1 MSFRAAVGRIVMQTI
16 GPEAAWRTYLRSMA
30 FVGPALLAWAFV
42 AVYVFPK
49 FQQMWVDSKM
59 MDSEFEW
66 IIRSVS
72 FGMHNMELICALL
85 ALPILILEFTAWSP
99 RYRRAVLAILVFVIN
114 TTIIVGLTGACVVAA
129 IAGPALHR

>member
-1 MSFRAAVGRIVMQTI
+1 MQTI
-16 GPEAAWRTYLRSMA
+16 DAEPAWRTYLRSAA
-30 FVGPALLAWAFV
+30 FIAPAFLAWAFV

-59 MDSEFEW
+59 MDSEFQW
-66 IIRSVS
+66 IIQSVS
-72 FGMHNMELICALL
+72 FAMHNMNIICALL

-99 RYRRAVLAILVFVIN
+99 RYRRAVLGLLVFVIN

>member
-1 MSFRAAVGRIVMQTI
+1 MQTTHAD
-16 GPEAAWRTYLRSMA
+16 PAWRTYLRSAA
-30 FVGPALLAWAFV
+30 FVAPAFLAWGFV

-49 FQQMWVDSKM
+49 FQQMWVDSRM
-59 MDSEFEW
+59 MDSEFQW
-66 IIRSVS
+66 IIQSVS
-72 FGMHNMELICALL
+72 FAMHNMNIICALL

-99 RYRRAVLAILVFVIN
+99 RYRRAVLGLLVFVIN

>member
-1 MSFRAAVGRIVMQTI
+1 MMPTI
-16 GPEAAWRTYLRSMA
+16 HTEPAWRTYLRSAA
-30 FVGPALLAWAFV
+30 FVAPAFLAWAFV

-72 FGMHNMELICALL
+72 FAMHNMNIICALL
-85 ALPILILEFTAWSP
+85 ALPVLILEFTAASS
-99 RYRRAVLAILVFVIN
+99 RYRRAVLAVLVFIIN
-114 TTIIVGLTGACVVAA
+114 TTIIVGLAGACLVAG
-129 IAGPALHR
+129 IAGPALAYR